1 MDWASLSDTSNSH
14 KQYFYSKEE
23 HISWLGRWSGE
34 FGHVANFKFMPSD
47 TQMAMIKLDS
57 QILSMLRGWLNGYPH
72 ITEIYVSRFIKQL
85 VEQFKVSK
93 STKFVVTVTQF
104 LYISYDMDHIG

>member
-1 MDWASLSDTSNSH
+1 MDWASLSDISNIH
-14 KQYFYSKEE
+14 KQHFYSKEE

-34 FGHVANFKFMPSD
+34 LRHVVNFKFMPND

-72 ITEIYVSRFIKQL
+72 ITELSVSNFSKRL
-85 VEQFKVSK
+85 VE
-93 STKFVVTVTQF
+93 
-104 LYISYDMDHIG
+104 

>member
-1 MDWASLSDTSNSH
+1 MDSTSLSDISNSH

-34 FGHVANFKFMPSD
+34 FGRVANFKFMPND
-47 TQMAMIKLDS
+47 TQMSMIKLDS
-57 QILSMLRGWLNGYPH
+57 QRLSMLQGWLDGYPH
-72 ITEIYVSRFIKQL
+72 ITDISISNFSKQL
-85 VEQFKVSK
+85 VEQVKVSK

-104 LYISYDMDHIG
+104 LYFY